1 MAPVPADDLDRTIPV
16 PVRRPAAAGMG
27 SELRTPGFTPQLVRL
42 YLLIGAGAMAVASG
56 LLWQHRAAHPAA
68 VPLSMAYAVLM
79 LASVAVALAPA
90 RLRER
95 WGLPALGVLVA
106 LSVLAAGIGARW
118 RGYGLAAPS
127 LILLPL
133 LVFALAALAGWWRGL
148 LLATWVALALVLAHS
163 APEPISTAVPW
174 PLLAAA
180 HAVALAVAVVAGG
193 LLNHRIVKALTTA
206 ARREQRFQRLLAL
219 ATDLYWEVDAE
230 LRLVAAEHDEH
241 RFPGLGAAV
250 AARQAL
256 ADLAGLVLD
265 DSTAARLR
273 ADLLAHRP
281 FRDLPGAWRLPGGG
295 LRQLVLSGEP
305 RHDGRGGFRGFWG
318 VARDV
323 SAGHATRAALESS
336 QTRYQ
341 QLFMTVPTALLLHA
355 EGRVIDAN
363 PAAARLFGLPDTEA
377 IRGRRMLSLFPPQQR
392 DTLAA
397 RLAEAQRLPLGS
409 ALPPTEYRLR
419 VDATT
424 PPRERTVQS
433 LGVRVELQG
442 QPAVLSIL
450 ADITDRVEI
459 EEALRRSEAMLT
471 HLVDTSPD
479 LITLTDLSTGRYRMV
494 NRAFERLS
502 GWRADE
508 AIGRTALELGIWG
521 SDEARQRF
529 VERLGRD
536 GSVADLPVP
545 FRVRSGLERTLLVS
559 AARFT
564 LDGREHL
571 VINARDVTD
580 KERDRL
586 ERSAILENAGIGI
599 AVTRGQ
605 RFVLA
610 NAAFE
615 RMIGWRGGSLIGQGG
630 RVVWASD
637 SDYAEVGRLIGP
649 ALARGETV
657 EFERLVRRQD
667 GSTFLAR
674 LRAGVVDPG
683 RPADGG
689 TVWIIEDITERRQF
703 EQALA
708 RARDD
713 AEAANRAKSAFLAN
727 TSHELRTP
735 LNGML
740 GLARLARDPALAED
754 LRTQYLAQVEDS
766 ALALAGIISDILDLS
781 KIEAGRLIVEHA
793 PFDLAALLE
802 SVVRA
807 QEPAARSRGLSL
819 ELQRDP
825 RLESHVSGDA
835 LRVRQIVTNYL
846 VNAIKF
852 TERGGVVI
860 RASRPEPG
868 AATVRVVCED
878 TGPGIEPAVQAELFR
893 PFTQADQSTTR
904 RFGGTGLGLSI
915 CRELAALMGGRV
927 GVDSRPGEGSRF
939 WVELPLPATNAEPLA
954 AAAAAAAEAGTDS
967 LAGLRVLMVEDNAVN
982 MLIAVATLER
992 WGVRVTQAR
1001 DGSEA
1006 LAAVAAAP
1014 QPFDL
1019 VLMDVQM
1026 PGMSGHE
1033 ATREIRRRPGG
1044 RGVPIVALTAAALV
1058 SERDQALAAGMDD
1071 FLTKPIDAERLQA
1084 ALQRW
1089 RRGRS
1094 LPAAAEDPA

>member
-1 MAPVPADDLDRTIPV
+1 MPQVPADDLDRTIPV
-16 PVRRPAAAGMG
+16 PVRRPAPGAAAGG
-27 SELRTPGFTPQLVRL
+27 AGPAGPGFTPQLVRL
-42 YLLIGAGAMAVASG
+42 YLLLGAGAMAVASG

-68 VPLSMAYAVLM
+68 VPLALGYAVLV
-79 LASVAVALAPA
+79 LASLAVALAPKA
-90 RLRER
+90 LRDR
-95 WGLPALGVLVA
+95 ISLPALGVLV
-106 LSVLAAGIGARW
+106 LLGVLAAGIGARW

-127 LILLPL
+127 LLLMPM
-133 LVFALAALAGWWRGL
+133 LVFALAALSGWWRGG
-148 LLATWVALALVLAHS
+148 LLAVWVVLALALAQS
-163 APEPISTAVPW
+163 APELVASPVPW
-174 PLLAAA
+174 QLLAAA
-180 HAVALAVAVVAGG
+180 HAVSLVVAVAAGG
-193 LLNHRIVKALTTA
+193 MLHHRIVKAMTTA
-206 ARREQRFQRLLAL
+206 SRREQRFQRLLAL
-219 ATDLYWEVDAE
+219 ATDLYWEADAE
-230 LRLVAAEHDEH
+230 LRLVAAEHDEL

-250 AARQAL
+250 AANQPF
-256 ADLAGLVLD
+256 ADLAGLVLEPA
-265 DSTAARLR
+265 TAAQLR
-273 ADLLAHRP
+273 ADLQAQRP

-295 LRQLVLSGEP
+295 LRQIVLSGEP

-341 QLFMTVPTALLLHA
+341 QLFLTVPTALLLHVD
-355 EGRVIDAN
+355 GRVIDAN
-363 PAAARLFGLPDTEA
+363 PAAARLFGLRDTEA
-377 IRGRRMLSLFPPQQR
+377 IRGRRLLSLFPLPLR
-392 DTLAA
+392 E
-397 RLAEAQRLPLGS
+397 RLAERLAEVQRLPQGS
-409 ALPPTEYRLR
+409 ALPPTEYRLQ
-419 VDATT
+419 VDDSATT
-424 PPRERTVQS
+424 RARTVQA

-450 ADITDRVEI
+450 ADITDRVEV
-459 EEALRRSEAMLT
+459 EEALRRSEAMLS

-479 LITLTDLSTGRYRMV
+479 LITLTELATGRYRMV

-502 GWRADE
+502 GWRAEE

-529 VERLGRD
+529 VERLQRD
-536 GSVADLPVP
+536 DSVADLPVP
-545 FRVRSGLERTLLVS
+545 FRVRSGQERTLLVS

-564 LDGREHL
+564 LDGHEHL

-599 AVTRGQ
+599 AVTRAQ

-637 SDYAEVGRLIGP
+637 ADYAEVGRLIGP

-657 EFERLVRRQD
+657 EFERPVRRQD

-735 LNGML
+735 LNGLL
-740 GLARLARDPALAED
+740 GMARLARDPALAEP
-754 LRTQYLAQVEDS
+754 LRIQYLEQVESS
-766 ALALAGIISDILDLS
+766 ATTLAGIISDILDLS
-781 KIEAGRLIVEHA
+781 KIEAGRLLVERA

-802 SVVRA
+802 SVVAA
-807 QEPAARSRGLSL
+807 QEPAARSRGLALALQIGPGL
-819 ELQRDP
+819 EAP
-825 RLESHVSGDA
+825 VSGDA
-835 LRVRQIVTNYL
+835 LRVRQIVTNYV

-852 TERGGVVI
+852 TEHGRVGLV
-860 RASRPEPG
+860 ATRPEPG

-878 TGPGIEPAVQAELFR
+878 TGPGIAPAVQAELFR

-927 GVDSRPGEGSRF
+927 GVESQPGQGSRF
-939 WVELPLPATNAEPLA
+939 WVELPLPATAARPHAAVPAGAED
-954 AAAAAAAEAGTDS
+954 AGEHAS
-967 LAGLRVLMVEDNAVN
+967 LAGLRVLMVEDNPVN

-992 WGVRVTQAR
+992 WGVLVTQAR
-1001 DGSEA
+1001 DGAEA
-1006 LAAVAAAP
+1006 LAAVDAAQ

-1033 ATREIRRRPGG
+1033 ATRELRRRPGG

-1071 FLTKPIDAERLQA
+1071 FLTKPIDAGRLQL

-1089 RRGRS
+1089 RHGR
-1094 LPAAAEDPA
+1094 AAASGH